1 MFCIQN
7 KQHTDGKCI
16 LLRNLTNFEHLV
28 HGVWSFGRESSLV
41 HGFLGHDSSWEWEL
55 DAAVV
60 HHLVLWSSALVG
72 FDLLGPQDLDGT
84 WSSSMPAGHLS
95 VHLGNGEWKT
105 DVSVLSVHV
114 LAGGPRVVS
123 DPDTVVLDASWM
135 GFVDFLAFDDLSDLL
150 VDLLVVR

>member
-1 MFCIQN
+1 M
-7 KQHTDGKCI
+7 
-16 LLRNLTNFEHLV
+16 
-28 HGVWSFGRESSLV
+28 